1 MKSIM
6 KKILCTALS
15 LLFLIGIAACT
26 PDSQGTNDDKPAA
39 NNDKTNDQQN
49 SSAARTDLNFGL
61 TGDPQSMD
69 PSKTTDQMSKAIWYQ
84 MYDTCIIRDNEGN
97 HYPCLAESWNISE
110 DGKTITLNVRKGVKF
125 HDGTE
130 LTAEDIAFSLGL
142 LCDSPQTTSKMV
154 SMSSDRITADDEY
167 TVRIELEAPFGAI
180 LDVLS
185 CDTRIIS
192 KNAYESF
199 GAEEYN
205 KHPVGTGPYKFV
217 ERKTGEKIVLE
228 ANEDYWRGAPA
239 IKTITFKIMTD
250 SNTAVLALEKGELDF
265 LSHAPLTSR
274 QSLMDTAG
282 ISWYETDLAG
292 NVYIVFNQDSEIF
305 SNPLVRKA
313 IAYAVDKNEMV
324 LGAVEGNGTPQ
335 STMVPPSD
343 AGYVEGFEDI
353 PYDPETAKELL
364 AEAGYPNGFAFKTIT
379 QENATYRKPAEV
391 LQGQLRKIGIEMEIE
406 VLERGTFNDQ
416 MHASNFDMLVGHWT
430 TPIPDGYFIMYTLM
444 HSSNIGNQNFS
455 RINNPELD
463 AQLDIIKSS
472 TDSTE
477 RLEAFRRAD
486 EIIQE
491 QTLFVPLYTF
501 KAACAANE
509 KLQGV
514 APDPVY
520 KFQVYDY
527 SWAN

>member
-1 MKSIM
+1 MKSTIT
-6 KKILCTALS
+6 KILCAVMTFM
-15 LLFLIGIAACT
+15 LLLGITACT
-26 PDSQGTNDDKPAA
+26 PSQQGQNGDEPAL
-39 NNDKTNDQQN
+39 NNNTSNVQPQ
-49 SSAARTDLNFGL
+49 AAAKMNVNFGL

-69 PSKTTDQMSKAIWYQ
+69 PSKTTDQMSKAVWYQ
-84 MYDTCIIRDNEGN
+84 LYDTCIMRDNDGN
-97 HYPCLAESWNISE
+97 HFPGLAESWDISD
-110 DGKTITLNVRKGVKF
+110 DGKILTLNIRKGVKF

-130 LTAEDIAFSLGL
+130 LKAEDIAFSLGL

-154 SMSSDRITADDEY
+154 SMTSDRINAVEEY
-167 TVRIELEAPFGAI
+167 TVRIDLEAPFGAI

-192 KNAYESF
+192 KNAYESL

-217 ERKTGEKIVLE
+217 ERKTGEKIILE
-228 ANEDYWRGAPA
+228 ANEDYWRGSPK

-274 QSLMDTAG
+274 QSLINTDG
-282 ISWYETDLAG
+282 IKWYETDLAG
-292 NVYIVFNQDSEIF
+292 NVYIVFNQDSPIF
-305 SNPLVRKA
+305 GDPIVRKA
-313 IAYAVDKNEMV
+313 IAYAVDKDEMV

-335 STMVPPSD
+335 STMVPPCD
-343 AGYVEGFEDI
+343 AGYVSGFEDV
-353 PYDPETAKELL
+353 PYDPEKAKELL
-364 AEAGYPNGFAFKTIT
+364 AEAGYPNGFSFKTIT
-379 QENATYRKPAEV
+379 QENATYRKPTEV
-391 LQGQLRKIGIEMEIE
+391 LQGQLRKVGIEMEID

-455 RINNPELD
+455 RINDPELD
-463 AQLDIIKSS
+463 TQLDMIKNS
-472 TDSTE
+472 TDSEE
-477 RLEAFRRAD
+477 RLEAFRKAD

-491 QTLFVPLYTF
+491 KTLFIPLYTF

-509 KLQGV
+509 ELQGV
-514 APDPVY
+514 TPDPVY
-520 KFQVYDY
+520 KFQVFDY
-527 SWAN
+527 YWGN